1 MCAHITGSWTNIL
14 DGNSPVDDVCAC
26 DVCIRTIFLI
36 VGARCNEEQYSGSDG
51 DTRESGATGA
61 HLA

>member
-26 DVCIRTIFLI
+26 DVCIHTIFLI
-36 VGARCNEEQYSGSDG
+36 VGARCNEEQYSGSD
-51 DTRESGATGA
+51 
-61 HLA
+61 